1 MITFKKH
8 LTYGVDEN
16 ISKDLL
22 YIKTFKLS
30 GDEKDIKWLLDN
42 LSKIG
47 KKLYQYNVKDRKV
60 DYDYFFWC
68 NVEKDQ
74 EDLSYIT
81 LDYNYNHSVVS
92 IISEMVWLL
101 WWIKGYTKKFNF
113 NVDIMYDDIHNLVN
127 EVDERLGVD
136 TNLLENLG

>member
-8 LTYGVDEN
+8 LAYGVNEN

-30 GDEKDIKWLLDN
+30 GDEKEISKFLDN
-42 LSKIG
+42 FSKI
-47 KKLYQYNVKDRKV
+47 KKLYQFNITDRNS

-68 NVEKDQ
+68 NVEKDKK
-74 EDLSYIT
+74 DLSYIT
-81 LDYNYNHSVVS
+81 LEYNYNHSIVS

-101 WWIKGYTKKFNF
+101 WWLKGCKKSFNF
-113 NVDIMYDDIHNLVN
+113 NVDVMYDDIHNLVN

-136 TNLLENLG
+136 TNLLKNLG